1 MQRQSV
7 RPSLIYNRSV
17 LVRVEFSVRMA
28 GFTPFLVISPN
39 QREHPSPVS
48 LPAPYPAVN
57 TAAPFPSTVH
67 PATSASASTPR
78 HSVLTDEDHLREA
91 LKRCPPA
98 TFEAV
103 RSFRATGDYAHLPTI
118 VTGVIAR
125 FVERE
130 LRDKFL
136 LAPSAADASSDT
148 ASADK
153 ISVAP
158 IAQLRL
164 VEDLGLDSLTM
175 MEIVILTEDV
185 FPVTINND
193 ELRHLRTLGDVTQFI
208 ECKLRGVPLPAS
220 LTAQTCT
227 ACTAVTPPAVTHP

>member
-1 MQRQSV
+1 M
-7 RPSLIYNRSV
+7 
-17 LVRVEFSVRMA
+17 
-28 GFTPFLVISPN
+28 
-39 QREHPSPVS
+39 
-48 LPAPYPAVN
+48 N
-57 TAAPFPSTVH
+57 TAAPFPATVH
-67 PATSASASTPR
+67 PANASATSASAPR
-78 HSVLTDEDHLREA
+78 HSVLTDDDHLREA
-91 LKRCPPA
+91 LKRCPPT

-103 RSFRATGDYAHLPTI
+103 RAFRATGDYAHLPTI

-130 LRDKFL
+130 LREKFL
-136 LAPSAADASSDT
+136 LSPSVGTPSPSPAFADTNT
-148 ASADK
+148 A
-153 ISVAP
+153 VAP
-158 IAQLRL
+158 TAQLRL

-208 ECKLRGVPLPAS
+208 ECKLRGVPLPAT

-227 ACTAVTPPAVTHP
+227 ACVAVTPPAITHP